1 MGNKHFFLTLA
12 HQETLGQVK
21 LMINSLRTFGGELKD
36 TPFWVFSTDP
46 QNLLELE
53 DDRTRIVPL
62 HLQDPNNVY
71 LFERKVTACARGEA
85 LAPPGT
91 SSLTWV
97 DPGVI
102 FTAPPLEFIL
112 DGKHDA
118 AFRPVHIRN
127 VGLPSGEPLDSF
139 WKGICT
145 AVRVEDLQ
153 GQVTSFVDGQ
163 HLRTYFNSHAFSI
176 CPGLGLMSE
185 WLEIFLQLAH
195 DAHFQ
200 AEACRDES
208 HQVFLFQA
216 LLSTLVA
223 SRVDRKRVKILPP
236 TYNYPYNLQER
247 IPAGRRL
254 AALNEAVCFAYEDL
268 PLHPDMLQGIDV
280 HEPLKGWLEA
290 NIPGGK

>member
-1 MGNKHFFLTLA
+1 
-12 HQETLGQVK
+12 
-21 LMINSLRTFGGELKD
+21 MINSLRTFGGELRN
-36 TPFWVFSTDP
+36 TPFWVFSTESDK
-46 QNLLELE
+46 LESLM
-53 DDRTRIVPL
+53 DGYTLVWPLSLPVPG
-62 HLQDPNNVY
+62 PGY
-71 LFERKVTACARGEA
+71 LFEKKVTACAKAET
-85 LAPPGT
+85 LIPPGIDN
-91 SSLTWV
+91 LAWV
-97 DPGVI
+97 DPGFL
-102 FTAPPLEFIL
+102 FTAPPTELLLE
-112 DGKHDA
+112 KRYQA

-176 CPGLGLMSE
+176 RPGLGLMSE

-195 DAHFQ
+195 DAQFQ

-216 LLSTLVA
+216 LLSTLVS
-223 SRVDRKRVKILPP
+223 SRVDRKRVKILPA